1 MESFAAEGSMPY
13 QVGGVGVSPYNAGA
27 LTIPANLSGYPA
39 ISIPAGLAIGMQ
51 ACAASRRLTPA
62 GPSSHDGTCSAVA
75 PRSAWCSNLGATLSS
90 LSVHLLL

>member
-1 MESFAAEGSMPY
+1 MPY

-51 ACAASRRLTPA
+51 ACAAS
-62 GPSSHDGTCSAVA
+62 
-75 PRSAWCSNLGATLSS
+75 
-90 LSVHLLL
+90 